1 MKSITLLI
9 VYQITYIR
17 NLSNSFFKSIFI
29 AGFCLCM
36 ASCVSSKPNLGE
48 RGYVEEGQA
57 SYYARKFQGRTMANG
72 QPYKRNKLT
81 AAHKTLP
88 FGTKVKVTNL
98 ATKETVKVHITDR
111 GPFVKGRI
119 IDLSEAA
126 AKRLNFINIGVVPVR
141 VKVVRPA
148 RK

>member
-1 MKSITLLI
+1 MRSKNSLM
-9 VYQITYIR
+9 VYQIINRGT
-17 NLSNSFFKSIFI
+17 LSKSLCRLIFI
-29 AGFCLCM
+29 AGTCICM
-36 ASCVSSKPNLGE
+36 VSCVGSKPSLGE
-48 RGYVEEGQA
+48 RGYTEEGQA
-57 SYYARKFQGRTMANG
+57 SYYARKFQGRKMANG
-72 QPYKRNKLT
+72 QPYKRSKLT

-98 ATKETVKVHITDR
+98 VTKETVKVRITDR

-126 AKRLNFINIGVVPVR
+126 AKQLNFIDAGIVPVR

-148 RK
+148 KK